1 MSGTGKKTGAEVPRR
16 SNRGKEKGDG
26 AEGEDEVF
34 VRSGWPG
41 FKEEW
46 FECEGEG
53 CKVWQMVRVPEEW
66 KAEKSGAFYCGV
78 CTGKELNKLR
88 IENADLRE
96 KLRGKAD
103 IAIEGRISQQI
114 DTYAETLKKNIETS
128 KSEVLDTV
136 EKSAP
141 GGEEWIKVV
150 RKEVKENTAEERR
163 KKRIIVF
170 GLNENGRDKEDIT
183 EIISELKEGTK
194 LVKIE
199 RMRKKEGEEGV
210 KKPVIV
216 EFESEREK
224 WDVLEKKKEL
234 KDKIRWKDV
243 FLEMDLS
250 REKREERRR
259 RATER
264 VKGTKK
270 TGPTP
275 GK

>member
-1 MSGTGKKTGAEVPRR
+1 MSGPGKKTVAEATRK

-34 VRSGWPG
+34 VRPGWPG

-46 FECEGEG
+46 LECEGEG
-53 CKVWQMVRVPEEW
+53 CKVWQVVRVPEEW

-128 KSEVLDTV
+128 KSEVLETV
-136 EKSAP
+136 EKSVP

-183 EIISELKEGTK
+183 EMISELKEGTK

-234 KDKIRWKDV
+234 KDTVRWKDV
-243 FLEMDLS
+243 F
-250 REKREERRR
+250 
-259 RATER
+259 
-264 VKGTKK
+264 
-270 TGPTP
+270 
-275 GK
+275 